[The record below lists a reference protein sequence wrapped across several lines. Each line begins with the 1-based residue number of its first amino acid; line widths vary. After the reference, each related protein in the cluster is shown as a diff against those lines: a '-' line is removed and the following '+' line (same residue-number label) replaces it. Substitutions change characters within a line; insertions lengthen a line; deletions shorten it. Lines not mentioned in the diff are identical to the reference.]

1 MKLRVTYLLGL
12 LLSGLLLG
20 CSEGEEP
27 VPQIGVIVQDEDGV
41 RLSGAEVQIYS
52 SRDDFR
58 NDVDPILETTTDE
71 NGLALITYTD
81 SLEIL
86 RLLPVYVSASR
97 GDRNNWTGQTAY
109 RFEINATVTVRVK
122 PSLETRL
129 AGRWRRTWEKVRY
142 IIDGQEINSCNT
154 LSLVTF
160 ELSGNMGIEQTPECG
175 DRFLASDIW
184 EVTDENT
191 YQTFAET
198 RTITDFT
205 GTTMRVVYVLGGNIP
220 VQEEYVLV
228 EE

>member
-52 SRDDFR
+52 SRDDYR
-58 NDVDPILETTTDE
+58 NDSNPILETVTDD
-71 NGLALITYTD
+71 NGLAIITYTD
-81 SLEIL
+81 SLEVL
-86 RLLPVYVSASR
+86 RLRPIYISAER
-97 GDRNNWTGQTAY
+97 GERNNWTGQITYQLEVNA
-109 RFEINATVTVRVK
+109 IATVEVR
-122 PSLETRL
+122 PSLESRL

-175 DRFLASDIW
+175 DRFLGNDIW

-198 RTITDFT
+198 RVITDLT
-205 GTTMRVVYVLGGNIP
+205 ETTMRVTYVLGGAIS
-220 VQEEYVLV
+220 VQEDYVLF
-228 EE
+228 ED